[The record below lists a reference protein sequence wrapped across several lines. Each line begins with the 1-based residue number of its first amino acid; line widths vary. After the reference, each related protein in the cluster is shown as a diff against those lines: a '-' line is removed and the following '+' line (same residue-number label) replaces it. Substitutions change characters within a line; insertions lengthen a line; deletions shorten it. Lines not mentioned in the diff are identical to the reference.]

1 MKRKCFQCKP
11 QPETLVTL
19 LALIGAI
26 LVNALA
32 NCFKGSLFVLF
43 YQGVL
48 VLGICIFFPLY
59 YIQNIKKESLNEIG
73 LTTKGWFFALLVGLI
88 FAAVS
93 VPGQI
98 IHKTILFPS
107 FDKLVYVTIALMM
120 SALFEE
126 LFFRGFLQT
135 RFEKAFGIIPAVLLS
150 GAAFSLYHLGY
161 PKFRSVELLLML
173 FFVGTF
179 LAISF
184 SITKNVI
191 TSFTV
196 NLPNAIITYI
206 INPQQFTDFNKVVA
220 IISFS
225 TICIAIVIIS
235 LFKIKETRNQAPAMT
250 G

>member
-11 QPETLVTL
+11 QQETLITL

-26 LVNALA
+26 LANALA
-32 NCFKGSLFVLF
+32 NCFKGPLFVIF

-59 YIQNIKKESLNEIG
+59 YIQNIKKESLNDIG
-73 LTTKGWFFALLVGLI
+73 LTTKGWFIALLVGII
-88 FAAVS
+88 FAALS
-93 VPGQI
+93 VPGQVM
-98 IHKTILFPS
+98 HKTILFPA
-107 FDKLVYVTIALMM
+107 FDKFIYITIALIM
-120 SALFEE
+120 STLFEE

-135 RFEKAFGIIPAVLLS
+135 RFEKAFGIIPAIILS

-161 PKFRSVELLLML
+161 PKFRSVELLLTL
-173 FFVGTF
+173 FLVGIF
-179 LAISF
+179 FAISF

-206 INPQQFTDFNKVVA
+206 INPERFAVFNEKVA
-220 IISFS
+220 IISS
-225 TICIAIVIIS
+225 LTIFIAIGIIR
-235 LFKIKETRNQAPAMT
+235 LFKIKESRREIQY
-250 G
+250 